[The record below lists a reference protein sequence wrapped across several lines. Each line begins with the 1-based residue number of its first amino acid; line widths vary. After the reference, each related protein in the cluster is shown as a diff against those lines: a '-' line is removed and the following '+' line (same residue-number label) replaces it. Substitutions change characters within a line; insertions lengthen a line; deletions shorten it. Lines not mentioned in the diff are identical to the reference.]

1 MLANIITLHNG
12 LTRNTIEIDL
22 NGQHCETSLSG
33 MVIGDK
39 NQQVDNFTSI
49 IHNKPDMTPRLSEI
63 NLSIDTTLD
72 TEGSL
77 HES

>member
-1 MLANIITLHNG
+1 MNPEP
-12 LTRNTIEIDL
+12 R
-22 NGQHCETSLSG
+22 CEPMIPWLSG
-33 MVIGDK
+33 
-39 NQQVDNFTSI
+39 F
-49 IHNKPDMTPRLSEI
+49 

>member
-1 MLANIITLHNG
+1 MNPEP
-12 LTRNTIEIDL
+12 R
-22 NGQHCETSLSG
+22 CEPMTHWLSG
-33 MVIGDK
+33 
-39 NQQVDNFTSI
+39 F
-49 IHNKPDMTPRLSEI
+49 

>member
-1 MLANIITLHNG
+1 MNPEA
-12 LTRNTIEIDL
+12 R
-22 NGQHCETSLSG
+22 CE
-33 MVIGDK
+33 
-39 NQQVDNFTSI
+39 
-49 IHNKPDMTPRLSEI
+49 PMTPRLSEI